1 MFLATYGRLISWPDF
16 GLLFGLCRSEQEQ
29 HKLKAVSMA
38 SFLMRRNHFDIR
50 IPTADVL
57 TFPAVSGLLFMGP
70 EDEISPSQMAAK
82 VGHNAPFHHTRE
94 TLFSCVFYAIYE
106 NNSNVPR

>member
-1 MFLATYGRLISWPDF
+1 MFLATHGCLISWPDF

-38 SFLMRRNHFDIR
+38 SFPMRRNHFDIK

-57 TFPAVSGLLFMGP
+57 IFLQFQVCYSWGPKMSFSHLRWLQKSVLNNEELFEVWVVKDYRVDGP
-70 EDEISPSQMAAK
+70 RS
-82 VGHNAPFHHTRE
+82 
-94 TLFSCVFYAIYE
+94 L
-106 NNSNVPR
+106 